1 MKKILILVITIFSLL
16 IIGCGKT
23 PTLTFEK
30 NTIDL
35 KLGELYEL
43 KPQVT
48 DAKNTKVN
56 YVSLNES
63 VVKIIDSKLFAL
75 SNGETVVVASLEENS
90 EVYVNLN
97 INVVDTTPEEII
109 INGPTELFVGE
120 EGNYTVD
127 TNFSGAIVNWTTSN
141 NYVAT
146 INEKGELET
155 FMPGEVKINVTVLD
169 GSYKQSEITLII
181 KEKTLETIKVAI
193 NADYKDILNQTNA
206 YLMDKGYK
214 LEITEIY
221 DFEQSNN
228 DLNDEFIDANLFQHQ
243 MYLDNFNYNNGT
255 KLNSIL
261 DVLFIPYGFYANSLE
276 TKLEN
281 ISSGDKIALPNDTK
295 LQARGLLLL
304 SKLGLID
311 IIYDRGLSTNLEDVD
326 TKGLEIVLVDET
338 YSNVS
343 DCKLIFADYNQA
355 NTLNY
360 TNLVSAED
368 DECLAED
375 EYAICLV
382 VKLGFEESEKIKV
395 LAEALSQNSVKE
407 YINNNYSNIY
417 TACK

>member
-1 MKKILILVITIFSLL
+1 
-16 IIGCGKT
+16 
-23 PTLTFEK
+23 
-30 NTIDL
+30 
-35 KLGELYEL
+35 
-43 KPQVT
+43 
-48 DAKNTKVN
+48 
-56 YVSLNES
+56 
-63 VVKIIDSKLFAL
+63 
-75 SNGETVVVASLEENS
+75 
-90 EVYVNLN
+90 
-97 INVVDTTPEEII
+97 
-109 INGPTELFVGE
+109 
-120 EGNYTVD
+120 
-127 TNFSGAIVNWTTSN
+127 
-141 NYVAT
+141 
-146 INEKGELET
+146 
-155 FMPGEVKINVTVLD
+155 
-169 GSYKQSEITLII
+169 
-181 KEKTLETIKVAI
+181 
-193 NADYKDILNQTNA
+193 
-206 YLMDKGYK
+206 MDKGYK